1 MAIDDQI
8 DLMTE
13 EEMDLGTDPEF
24 QDALEGAKASLAH
37 QVQFSKHCHSRSHCS
52 S

>member
-24 QDALEGAKASLAH
+24 QDILKQLGAD
-37 QVQFSKHCHSRSHCS
+37 
-52 S
+52 